1 MILCP
6 LLMMGQMFPLSDQY
20 LNNTLAINPAFAGCQ
35 DALSATVLYRNQWV
49 GFKDAPKDL
58 MLSVHTPYFNDKVG
72 LGLLIEK
79 SSIGIY
85 NETSFI
91 GNYAYR
97 MELNNGILALG
108 LGFGTTIY
116 NVAWNELK
124 ATDEGDVQLMNTPQS
139 AVLPDFSLG
148 AYYYNQ
154 KYFIGISIP
163 RFLSHELNHY
173 TGKYKIKTR
182 FYDFNYFIT
191 GGHFFDLSPRI
202 KLLPSIL
209 VKYNPGH
216 IPQTDYN
223 AQIILSDR
231 IWFGIGY
238 RNKNMLMGMFKC
250 QLNDQLLLSY
260 SHDFD
265 LGPISR
271 YNSGSHEIL
280 LNYVFSYSRV
290 VAGPRQF

>member
-1 MILCP
+1 
-6 LLMMGQMFPLSDQY
+6 MGQMFPLSDQY
-20 LNNTLAINPAFAGCQ
+20 LNNTLTINPAFAGCH

-58 MLSVHTPYFNDKVG
+58 MLSVHSPFFNDRVG

-85 NETSFI
+85 NETSLI
-91 GNYAYR
+91 GNYAFR

-108 LGFGTTIY
+108 LGFGTTIN

-124 ATDEGDVQLMNTPQS
+124 ATDEGDVQLLNGPKS
-139 AVLPDFSLG
+139 AVLPDFSMG
-148 AYYYNQ
+148 AYYYNH
-154 KYFIGISIP
+154 KYFLGISIP
-163 RFLSHELNHY
+163 RFLSHELDHY

-191 GGHFFDLSPRI
+191 GGYFFDLNTRI
-202 KLLPSIL
+202 KMLPSIL

-238 RNKNMLMGMFKC
+238 RNKNMLIGMFKC
-250 QLNDQLLLSY
+250 QLNDQLLMAY

-265 LGPISR
+265 LGPIGR

-280 LNYVFSYSRV
+280 LNYVFSYSRKV
-290 VAGPRQF
+290 MGPRQF